1 MTVTFPLVAI
11 VGLVVFIAYRYM
23 GLRVWHALVSLI
35 FGFLLAATSVGAGNQ
50 PRTRRNR
57 PMVPAAMNS
66 SIQRKG

>member
-35 FGFLLAATSVGAGNQ
+35 FGFLLAATSAAPEISRVLAAVIQ
-50 PRTRRNR
+50 WFQR
-57 PMVPAAMNS
+57 P
-66 SIQRKG
+66 